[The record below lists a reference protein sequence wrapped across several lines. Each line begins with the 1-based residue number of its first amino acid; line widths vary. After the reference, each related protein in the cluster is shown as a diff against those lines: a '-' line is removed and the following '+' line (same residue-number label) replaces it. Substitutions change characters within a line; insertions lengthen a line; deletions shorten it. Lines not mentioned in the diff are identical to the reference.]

1 MHTDER
7 AVASAAIGQAVN
19 AILDGKLRSGDT
31 LALYAAKGTEVATTA
46 IAEHAMLRGIEIAYP
61 RVLDDDRTLMFHLVG
76 ADELI
81 AGRFGLREPR
91 ADSPAVALER
101 IAAFVI
107 PGLGF
112 DLDGGRVGWGR
123 GYYDVTLAKAPSALR
138 IGVAFACQVVDR
150 LPRDP
155 HDVPMSYVITE
166 LATHEVG

>member
-1 MHTDER
+1 MHADER
-7 AVASAAIGQAVN
+7 AAAAGVIGRAVN
-19 AILDGKLRSGDT
+19 TILDGKLASGDL

-46 IAEHAMLRGIEIAYP
+46 IAEHAALRGIELAYP
-61 RVLDDDRTLMFHLVG
+61 RVLDDDRTLMFHLVT

-107 PGLGF
+107 PGLAF
-112 DLDGGRVGWGR
+112 DLEGGRVGWGR
-123 GYYDVTLAKAPSALR
+123 GYYDATLAKAPSALR
-138 IGVAFACQVVDR
+138 LGVAFACQIVDH

-155 HDVPMSYVITE
+155 HDVAMHYVITE